1 MMAGQG
7 IVYLVGAGP
16 GDPKLLTIRAL
27 ELMRSA
33 EVVAYDEL
41 VPQEILSL
49 VSPQAELLAVGRR
62 HGHGKTE
69 YRLHPVVLERARAG
83 RIVVRLK
90 SGDPLIFGRGAE
102 EAEELAEAGIPFE
115 IVPGVSA
122 ALGAAAY
129 AGIPLTD
136 RRYASQVT
144 LATGHCAE
152 GEAANSR
159 ETVVLYMAAHRLAE
173 NLQRL
178 IAQGRAPSTPAAYV
192 AAATTAKQLVI
203 SGTLADLAD
212 RLDPARRSDP
222 ALVIVGEVVRLRDRI
237 RWFGQMP
244 LRGRRVLVARARPGL
259 SKIAAQLRVLGAH
272 VVESPRVSVEELD
285 DYSALDQALAQ
296 LHSFD
301 RIAFCCV
308 AGVHAVARRFSLLNR
323 KLSRMTEIPVLA
335 IGRDVAKA
343 LEEIG
348 ISPTVRLDDACGEAV
363 AENLANL
370 TCKRL
375 LLVTS
380 VQGQPGLQA
389 KLEALGATVRTAPVY
404 KYSYESMVIREELPE
419 LIVLPNSS
427 ATHLLLAGEGATSLT
442 AVQMIAI
449 GSATETAAR
458 RHGAKNVS
466 CRPASSIESAVS
478 NAIEMLGALG
488 LSNREVQERAKG
500 IS

>member
-1 MMAGQG
+1 MMAGPG

-27 ELMRSA
+27 ELMRAA

-41 VPQEILSL
+41 VSPEILSL
-49 VSPQAELLAVGRR
+49 VPPQAELLAVGRR

-69 YRLHPVVLERARAG
+69 YRLHPVVLERAQAG
-83 RIVVRLK
+83 RNVVRLK

-102 EAEELAEAGIPFE
+102 EAEELSNAGIPFE
-115 IVPGVSA
+115 IIPGVSA

-136 RRYASQVT
+136 RRYASRVT

-152 GEAANSR
+152 ADGDSSR
-159 ETVVLYMAAHRLAE
+159 ETVVLYMAAHRLQD
-173 NLQRL
+173 NLDRL
-178 IAQGRAPSTPAAYV
+178 MADGHAPSTPAAYI
-192 AAATTAKQLVI
+192 AAATTVKQLVI
-203 SGTLADLAD
+203 SGTLADLAG
-212 RLDPARRSDP
+212 RLDPSCRSDP
-222 ALVIVGEVVRLRDRI
+222 ALVIVGEVVRLRERI
-237 RWFGQMP
+237 RWFGRMP

-285 DYSALDQALAQ
+285 DYSALDQAFAQ

-308 AGVHAVARRFSLLNR
+308 AGVRAVARRFSLLNR
-323 KLSRMTEIPVLA
+323 KLSRVIEIPVFA
-335 IGRDVAKA
+335 IGRDAAKA
-343 LEEIG
+343 LEENG
-348 ISPTVRLDDACGEAV
+348 VSPTVRLDDACGEAV
-363 AENLANL
+363 AKNVPNFI
-370 TCKRL
+370 CKRL

-380 VQGQPGLQA
+380 VQGQLGLQA
-389 KLEALGATVRTAPVY
+389 KLEALGATVRAVPAY
-404 KYSYESMVIREELPE
+404 QYSYESMVMRGELPE

-427 ATHLLLAGEGATSLT
+427 ATRLLLTGAGGTSLT
-442 AVQMIAI
+442 AVQMLAI
-449 GSATETAAR
+449 GPTTEAAAR
-458 RHGAKNVS
+458 RHGAKSVS
-466 CRPASSIESAVS
+466 CRPANSIESAVS
-478 NAIEMLGALG
+478 NAVEMLGTLG
-488 LSNREVQERAKG
+488 LSNREVRERGKG